1 MPELPIACTLTPV
14 QMREQQR
21 ELLPALVAQAK
32 DRRELADG
40 YMLCFAASDE
50 RLAEIARTIQLE
62 RLCCRFLR
70 FRLTVEPD
78 EGPLALEVTG
88 PPGTREFLRGMLDH
102 DRADDPPAHAA
113 HSKQGAL

>member
-1 MPELPIACTLTPV
+1 MAELPIACTLTPA
-14 QMREQQR
+14 QMREQQG
-21 ELLPALVAQAK
+21 ELLPALAAQAR
-32 DRRELADG
+32 DRRELDHG
-40 YMLCFAASDE
+40 YALYFDASDE
-50 RLAEIARTIQLE
+50 RLAVIVRTIQLE